1 MTTKREGRR
10 IMADIGTIEKAMRQ
24 IAPPHLA
31 EEWDNCGFQIRCDS
45 DQNIEKILVCL
56 EISDDIITEAIQKS
70 ADLIVTHH
78 PLIFGGIR
86 SVDMDDMTGR
96 YVLRLIRAGISV
108 YSAHTSFDSAKDGT
122 NQYLAECL
130 GLEEISPLVP
140 AEDGES
146 GMGRAGVYRRPL
158 PFSEFALRLKDACD
172 GSIFRISGTI
182 PEFVS
187 KVSLC
192 TGAGSEFIGE
202 AEENAS
208 DVYITG
214 DVKYHDARTACEKKF
229 CIIDAGHFGT
239 ENIFTPNFAGQ
250 LRKLCPQDVEIMEAE
265 SDLDPFRLL

>member
-1 MTTKREGRR
+1 
-10 IMADIGTIEKAMRQ
+10 MADIGTIEKAMRQ

-122 NQYLAECL
+122 NSIGRMPRTGRNFASGAGGRRGKRNGTCRCL
-130 GLEEISPLVP
+130 SP
-140 AEDGES
+140 AAS
-146 GMGRAGVYRRPL
+146 
-158 PFSEFALRLKDACD
+158 F
-172 GSIFRISGTI
+172 FRIR
-182 PEFVS
+182 F
-187 KVSLC
+187 
-192 TGAGSEFIGE
+192 A
-202 AEENAS
+202 AE
-208 DVYITG
+208 
-214 DVKYHDARTACEKKF
+214 R
-229 CIIDAGHFGT
+229 
-239 ENIFTPNFAGQ
+239 
-250 LRKLCPQDVEIMEAE
+250 RM
-265 SDLDPFRLL
+265 RR